1 MGKAAEMDT
10 RIAAIVLAAG
20 MSTRMGQQKLLLPW
34 GKETVISQIIDAIQK
49 AGLTQIIVVT
59 GKEDRE
65 LNSVL
70 SQLPITHVTNSD
82 YANGSMVT
90 SLQKGMK
97 AIQDKNI
104 AASMIFLGDQPTVLV
119 NTIHSIIEA
128 YLRSGSDIVVP
139 SFQLHQG
146 HPWLIDRKLWV
157 EIQNLTSEN
166 TMKDFLAQRKKSIQY
181 VIVDSPTVLQDMD
194 TPEEFRKIKPA

>member
-1 MGKAAEMDT
+1 MGKAAEKDT

-34 GKETVISQIIDAIQK
+34 GKETVISQIIGTIQK
-49 AGLTQIIVVT
+49 AGLIQIIVVT

-65 LNSVL
+65 LNLVL
-70 SQLPITHVTNSD
+70 SQLPITQVINSD

-90 SLQKGMK
+90 SLQKGLA
-97 AIQDKNI
+97 AIQDKNV
-104 AASMIFLGDQPTVLV
+104 AAFMIFLGDQPTVQV
-119 NTIHSIIEA
+119 DTIHSIIEA
-128 YLRSGSDIVVP
+128 YLRSGSDIVIP

>member
-10 RIAAIVLAAG
+10 RISAIVLAAG

-34 GKETVISQIIDAIQK
+34 GKETVISQIIGTIQK

-59 GKEDRE
+59 GKDDRE
-65 LNSVL
+65 LNSIL
-70 SQLPITHVTNSD
+70 SQLPITQVTNSD

-90 SLQKGMK
+90 SLQKGLA
-97 AIQDKNI
+97 AIQDKNVVAVI
-104 AASMIFLGDQPTVLV
+104 IFLGDQPTVQV
-119 NTIHSIIEA
+119 DTIRSIIEA
-128 YLRSGSDIVVP
+128 YIKSGSDIVVP

-146 HPWLIDRKLWV
+146 HPWLIDRKLWG
-157 EIQNLTSEN
+157 EIQGLTLEN
-166 TMKDFLAQRKKSIQY
+166 TMKDFLAHRKKSIQY